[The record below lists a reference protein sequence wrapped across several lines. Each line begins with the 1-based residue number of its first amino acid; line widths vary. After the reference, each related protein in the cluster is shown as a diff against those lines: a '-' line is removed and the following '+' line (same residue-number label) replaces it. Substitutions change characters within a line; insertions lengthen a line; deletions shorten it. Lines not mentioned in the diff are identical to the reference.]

1 MKVVIVGGVAGG
13 ASTAARLRRLDENAQ
28 IIMLERGDYI
38 SFANCALPYFIGD
51 VIQDKN
57 ELTLQTPESFR
68 ARFNVE
74 VRVRSEVTAVHAEKK
89 TVTVKN
95 LETGESYEESYDK
108 LVLSPGAKLILP
120 PMEGAQLEE
129 VFTIR
134 NIPDTYQVKS
144 YLLEH
149 HPKRA
154 VVVGGG
160 YIGMEMAENLHRAGL
175 EVTIV
180 ELADHLIGPLDWDMA
195 QEVLRHVTAKGLKVL
210 LGTGVQSIRKAG
222 EGLTVGLTSKEE
234 LAADLVILSVGVL
247 PDTAF
252 LKDSGLE
259 FGLKGAIK
267 VDEQMRTSLP
277 DVYAVGDAVQVR
289 DFVTGEDAFVPLAGP
304 ANRQGRIAADNLAG
318 IPSRYTG
325 TQGSAVLRC
334 FDLTVAT
341 TGINETAAKRA
352 GIPYERSYS
361 FPFSNA
367 TYYPGAAQLAVKLLF
382 NKENGKVLGA
392 QFIGQKGAD
401 KRCDVMATAIRCGL
415 TVDDL
420 VDLELCYAP
429 PFNSAKDPVNL
440 CGMIAQNILH
450 GRVKVFHWDE
460 IPAPGGDVILLDV
473 RTKGEYE
480 RGSIPGFINIPV
492 DELRERLGEL
502 DPAKKIYI
510 TCQVGLR
517 GYVASR
523 ILCQHGFDCYNLS
536 GGYRL
541 YSTVA
546 KK

>member
-108 LVLSPGAKLILP
+108 LVLSPGAKPILP

-234 LAADLVILSVGVL
+234 LAADLVILSVGVV

>member
-108 LVLSPGAKLILP
+108 LVLSPGAKPILP

-222 EGLTVGLTSKEE
+222 EGLTVGLTSQEE
-234 LAADLVILSVGVL
+234 LAADLVILSVGVV

-252 LKDSGLE
+252 LKGSGLE

>member
-108 LVLSPGAKLILP
+108 LVLSPGAKPILP

-195 QEVLRHVTAKGLKVL
+195 L
-210 LGTGVQSIRKAG
+210 
-222 EGLTVGLTSKEE
+222 
-234 LAADLVILSVGVL
+234 
-247 PDTAF
+247 
-252 LKDSGLE
+252 
-259 FGLKGAIK
+259 
-267 VDEQMRTSLP
+267 
-277 DVYAVGDAVQVR
+277 
-289 DFVTGEDAFVPLAGP
+289 
-304 ANRQGRIAADNLAG
+304 
-318 IPSRYTG
+318 
-325 TQGSAVLRC
+325 
-334 FDLTVAT
+334 
-341 TGINETAAKRA
+341 
-352 GIPYERSYS
+352 
-361 FPFSNA
+361 
-367 TYYPGAAQLAVKLLF
+367 
-382 NKENGKVLGA
+382 
-392 QFIGQKGAD
+392 
-401 KRCDVMATAIRCGL
+401 
-415 TVDDL
+415 
-420 VDLELCYAP
+420 
-429 PFNSAKDPVNL
+429 
-440 CGMIAQNILH
+440 
-450 GRVKVFHWDE
+450 
-460 IPAPGGDVILLDV
+460 
-473 RTKGEYE
+473 
-480 RGSIPGFINIPV
+480 
-492 DELRERLGEL
+492 
-502 DPAKKIYI
+502 
-510 TCQVGLR
+510 
-517 GYVASR
+517 
-523 ILCQHGFDCYNLS
+523 
-536 GGYRL
+536 
-541 YSTVA
+541 
-546 KK
+546 

>member
-108 LVLSPGAKLILP
+108 LVLSPGAKPILP

-210 LGTGVQSIRKAG
+210 LGTGVQSIRKTG
-222 EGLTVGLTSKEE
+222 EGLTVGLTSQEE

-252 LKDSGLE
+252 LKGSGLE

>member
-108 LVLSPGAKLILP
+108 LVLSPGAKPILP

-222 EGLTVGLTSKEE
+222 EGLTVGLTSQEE
-234 LAADLVILSVGVL
+234 LAADLVILSVGVV

-473 RTKGEYE
+473 RTKGEHE

>member
-108 LVLSPGAKLILP
+108 LVLSPGAKPILP

-222 EGLTVGLTSKEE
+222 EGLTVGLTSQEE